1 MEISELRQVIFLTG
15 EQEDKSFIERRT
27 VEQELIDKVV
37 YLGSVGLMRSI
48 PPSVEKTEEGLSK
61 AL

>member
-48 PPSVEKTEEGLSK
+48 PSSVEK
-61 AL
+61 